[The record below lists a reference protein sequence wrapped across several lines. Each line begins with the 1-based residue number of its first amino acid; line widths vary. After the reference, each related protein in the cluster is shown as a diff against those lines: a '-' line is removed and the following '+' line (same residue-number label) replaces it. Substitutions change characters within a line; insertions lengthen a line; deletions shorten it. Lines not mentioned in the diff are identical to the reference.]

1 MRDKL
6 VELIVTYCMY
16 NVEGENR
23 PCQAHDLE
31 KHSDEYLMELLE
43 KFLTVCCAG
52 YRCWDNYIV
61 EGTKPFGLLAM
72 PPIDEKPF

>member
-23 PCQAHDLE
+23 LCQAHDLE
-31 KHSDEYLMELLE
+31 KHSDKYLMELLE

-52 YRCWDNYIV
+52 YRRWDNYSG
-61 EGTKPFGLLAM
+61 EDATPFGLLAM
-72 PPIDEKPF
+72 PPTDAKSF